1 MALSDYTE
9 LEYIESTGSQFIGID
24 YIPKTLHTKYEL
36 GFMRT
41 GISGY
46 WNPII
51 NSEED
56 VRFGIMCTIDG
67 NNSSNYGQFHIGPAG
82 RGNFK
87 SVQFPISSN
96 VKYDIVA
103 DKTGISLNGTKYSVS
118 GVGDATGSWSTYI
131 NHRLTS
137 STSFSPEY
145 SIGRWYYL
153 KVYED
158 DNLIRN
164 YIPARRKSDNVLGM
178 YEILEDKFYI
188 NSGTGNFIAG
198 PEVFDGSQLQQNL
211 LQLQAELNIQN
222 NELYNVFDNFL
233 ERTPYIELEY
243 IKNSSTST
251 YIDTLIKGTS
261 NIKAEIKIDR
271 LSSTTGSQFFGAW
284 NNSCIMGEVH
294 KSRWDFYIGG
304 TGTSNYKSIGSIN
317 DYPTTIIITISNTNL
332 NIKNTSGAQLY
343 NTTYNMGNWNTNLN
357 IHLFGRNTSSGNAN
371 SEGIFNI
378 YYCKIWDSNVLVRD
392 LISVKRKSDDEI
404 CMYDKV
410 TNQFFTNQGTGNFIA
425 GPEVN

>member
-41 GISGY
+41 GTSGY

-82 RGNFK
+82 SGFK
-87 SVQFPISSN
+87 SVQFPISSDI
-96 VKYDIVA
+96 KYDIIA

-118 GVGDATGSWSTYI
+118 GVGDATGQWSTYI
-131 NHRLTS
+131 NHRLKTS
-137 STSFSPEY
+137 TTFSPEY

-153 KVYED
+153 KIYED
-158 DNLIRN
+158 DGLIKD
-164 YIPARRKSDNVLGM
+164 YIPARRKSDNIVGLF
-178 YEILEDKFYI
+178 DKVNNIFYT
-188 NSGTGNFIAG
+188 NAGTGDFVAG

-211 LQLQAELNIQN
+211 LQLQAELNTQLDNMYIAFP
-222 NELYNVFDNFL
+222 ELY
-233 ERTPYIELEY
+233 RPYIELEY
-243 IKNSSTST
+243 IESTGT
-251 YIDTLIKGTS
+251 QYIDTLQKGNSNTKIELKFYNSYTS
-261 NIKAEIKIDR
+261 SSEKAVFGSRTYPRSNCLMIGFYSNGWVCYNNDEGAFANILNKVTDLKLVKNNMYVLNSSTQQYELVKTYNSGSFTTPSNMILFGERRDNDVTQ
-271 LSSTTGSQFFGAW
+271 LSS
-284 NNSCIMGEVH
+284 
-294 KSRWDFYIGG
+294 
-304 TGTSNYKSIGSIN
+304 
-317 DYPTTIIITISNTNL
+317 
-332 NIKNTSGAQLY
+332 IKV
-343 NTTYNMGNWNTNLN
+343 
-357 IHLFGRNTSSGNAN
+357 
-371 SEGIFNI
+371 
-378 YYCKIWDSNVLVRD
+378 YYCKIYDEDVLVRD
-392 LISVKRKSDDEI
+392 FIPVKRKSDDEI

-410 TNQFFTNQGTGNFIA
+410 TKQFFTNQGTGNFIA

>member
-41 GISGY
+41 GTSGY

-82 RGNFK
+82 SGFK
-87 SVQFPISSN
+87 SVQFPISSDI
-96 VKYDIVA
+96 KYDIIA

-118 GVGDATGSWSTYI
+118 GVGDATGQWSTYI
-131 NHRLTS
+131 NHRLKTS
-137 STSFSPEY
+137 TTFSPEY

-158 DNLIRN
+158 DGLIKD

-178 YEILEDKFYI
+178 YEKLGDKFYI

-211 LQLQAELNIQN
+211 LEIREELNT
-222 NELYNVFDNFL
+222 ELDTLHSVFGAFINSY
-233 ERTPYIELEY
+233 TKLEY
-243 IKNSSTST
+243 IESTGT
-251 YIDTLIKGTS
+251 QYIDTLVNPVTNKTYI
-261 NIKAEIKIDR
+261 EIKIT
-271 LSSTTGSQFFGAW
+271 STLPASGSVFGVSVD
-284 NNSCIMGEVH
+284 NGNTY
-294 KSRWDFYIGG
+294 F
-304 TGTSNYKSIGSIN
+304 GSILGTTHSFEFYMYN
-317 DYPTTIIITISNTNL
+317 WDYQSYMVADNSNTHPNQI
-332 NIKNTSGAQLY
+332 IKY
-343 NTTYNMGNWNTNLN
+343 N
-357 IHLFGRNTSSGNAN
+357 SSGRYITDFNGNVYASKTNNIGTFSIAKNMTIFRWNSNATW
-371 SEGIFNI
+371 SGKI
-378 YYCKIWDSNVLVRD
+378 YYCKLWNDQTLIRD
-392 LISVKRKSDDEI
+392 LVPVKRKSDNVI

-410 TNQFFTNQGTGNFIA
+410 TRQYFTNQGTGNFIA

>member
-1 MALSDYTE
+1 MALSEYTQ

-41 GISGY
+41 GTSGY

-82 RGNFK
+82 SGFK
-87 SVQFPISSN
+87 SVQFPISSDI
-96 VKYDIVA
+96 KYDIIA

-118 GVGDATGSWSTYI
+118 GVGDATGQWSTYI
-131 NHRLTS
+131 NHRLKTS
-137 STSFSPEY
+137 TTFSPEY

-158 DNLIRN
+158 DDLIKD

-178 YEILEDKFYI
+178 YEQLEDKFYI

-211 LQLQAELNIQN
+211 LQIQEELNTQLN
-222 NELYNVFDNFL
+222 NMYIAFPELN
-233 ERTPYIELEY
+233 RPYIELEY
-243 IKNSSTST
+243 IESTGT
-251 YIDTLIKGTS
+251 QYIDTLIKETEAYMFEFEFTPLQFNGSQRYGSYLSGTIDNFTIGDFDSLTVKYLRHRTTDVSKTINVSAVNKNIFSMMDNVVNVNGVTISRSTTNSLGTGSS
-261 NIKAEIKIDR
+261 NIFI
-271 LSSTTGSQFFGAW
+271 LTGSD
-284 NNSCIMGEVH
+284 
-294 KSRWDFYIGG
+294 KR
-304 TGTSNYKSIGSIN
+304 
-317 DYPTTIIITISNTNL
+317 TTIAKIYSL
-332 NIKNTSGAQLY
+332 KLYDSSKQL
-343 NTTYNMGNWNTNLN
+343 L
-357 IHLFGRNTSSGNAN
+357 
-371 SEGIFNI
+371 
-378 YYCKIWDSNVLVRD
+378 RD
-392 LISVKRKSDDEI
+392 LISVRRKSDNEI

-410 TNQFFTNQGTGNFIA
+410 TKQFFTNQGTGIFIA